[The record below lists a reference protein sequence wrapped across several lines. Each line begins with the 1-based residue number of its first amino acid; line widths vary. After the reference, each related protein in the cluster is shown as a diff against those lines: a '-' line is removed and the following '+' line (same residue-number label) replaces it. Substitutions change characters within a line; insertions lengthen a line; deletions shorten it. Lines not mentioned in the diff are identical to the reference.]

1 MNDSFL
7 TKLLET
13 AQWLLLEP
21 VTSLHLLVVSAVS
34 LALGFLVLRRTT
46 ESFGAMNLGLP
57 LALVSYV
64 FGVVA
69 LVVGLTVAN
78 DFLLPQIPKTV
89 PFPGYAAGVLAAIV
103 LLLAAP
109 LGKVLMKCGY
119 SSMVSAWFS
128 ALAVAAIVVFAADFG
143 FTNFGP
149 QMARVI
155 DLKGSV
161 SYRLTAT
168 SPVEEIK
175 KRRIGLPVGS
185 EIFTRADSSAT
196 LDLGAS
202 AYVAVRPLSIVRI
215 RAVGDN
221 ATVELDGGRVIG
233 SVKHTA
239 KTKFQIRTP
248 AANTGIVGTDFMV
261 DSDGAKQTIVTVAS
275 GRVSVSS
282 ARGPGTVEVG
292 AGQATSCANGGAP
305 TAARAA
311 NAADLGT
318 INGFKAAV
326 NDAVSKRNKAI
337 EDAM

>member
-13 AQWLLLEP
+13 AQWLLLDP
-21 VTSLHLLVVSAVS
+21 VTPLQ
-34 LALGFLVLRRTT
+34 LAIVGALCLGLGFMVLRRTA

-69 LVVGLTVAN
+69 LVAGLTVAN
-78 DFLLPQIPKTV
+78 EFVLPQIPKTV
-89 PFPGYAAGVLAAIV
+89 PFPAYAAGVLGAIV

-119 SSMVSAWFS
+119 SSMVSAWLS
-128 ALAVAAIVVFAADFG
+128 ALAVCALVVFAADFG

-149 QMARVI
+149 QMARVV
-155 DLKGSV
+155 DMKGAV

-168 SPVEEIK
+168 APTEEIK
-175 KRRIGLPVGS
+175 RRRIGLPVGT
-185 EIFTRADSSAT
+185 EIITRADSSAT
-196 LDLGAS
+196 IDLGAS
-202 AYVAVRPLSIVRI
+202 GYVAVRPLTIVRI

-221 ATVELDGGRVIG
+221 ATVELAVGRVIG

-261 DSDGAKQTIVTVAS
+261 DSDAAKQTFVTVAS
-275 GRVSVSS
+275 GRVVLG
-282 ARGPGTVEVG
+282 AANGPGSVEVA
-292 AGQATSCANGGAP
+292 AGQTASCANGGAP
-305 TAARAA
+305 TPPRPA
-311 NAADLGT
+311 NPADLGT
-318 INGFKAAV
+318 INSFKAAV
-326 NDAVSKRNKAI
+326 SDAVSKRNKAI